1 MAPVESSQNVM
12 FKALGTPDK
21 DKKHIIYP
29 GGHADYINRQDVI
42 QEALNW
48 LEQYLGPV
56 KVQR

>member
-1 MAPVESSQNVM
+1 M